1 MTVRMAMA
9 VSTIVVVTVWPVP
22 KVINKMVNVKEDVI
36 RDKSI
41 TNAEKMCILQSSL
54 F

>member
-9 VSTIVVVTVWPVP
+9 VSTIVVVTVWTVP
-22 KVINKMVNVKEDVI
+22 KVINKLVNVTEDVI
-36 RDKSI
+36 RDIST
-41 TNAEKMCILQSSL
+41 TNAEKVCILQSSL